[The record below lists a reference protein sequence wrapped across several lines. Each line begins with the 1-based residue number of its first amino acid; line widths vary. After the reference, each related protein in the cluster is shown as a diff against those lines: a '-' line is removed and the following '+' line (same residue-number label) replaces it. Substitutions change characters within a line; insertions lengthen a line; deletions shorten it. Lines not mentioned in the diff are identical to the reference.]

1 MTVEPNEA
9 GSVIVRW
16 QISGKLLPGQS
27 GVVSFQA
34 RIR

>member
-1 MTVEPNEA
+1 MRANEA
-9 GSVIVRW
+9 GSLILRW
-16 QISGKLLPGQS
+16 ETSGQLLPGQS